1 MFQFPA
7 LAPCIAR
14 CRARS
19 PAGCP
24 IRKSAGQGSFA
35 PNRGFSQLITSFFAS
50 VSQGIHLAPL
60 STLSHISYFQLI
72 DSSMKSIS
80 YFSYAFFFYSFL
92 ACTNMSKID
101 APFFSPTICGRRG
114 VENIGVEPM
123 TSCLQSR
130 RSSQLS

>member
-7 LAPCIAR
+7 LAPCTAR

-24 IRKSAGQGSFA
+24 IRISAGQGSFA

-101 APFFSPTICGRRG
+101 APFFQSHNMREARSGEYRGR
-114 VENIGVEPM
+114 
-123 TSCLQSR
+123 TDDLLLAKQA
-130 RSSQLS
+130 L